1 MIRSCLLIIALLFV
15 RSAAFAEETL
25 LLWPNGAP
33 GVVGTEDVDKPSL
46 WVYPA
51 DKDKANG
58 TGIVICPGGG
68 YGILAVDHEGTQVAR
83 WYNRIGVTAFVLK
96 YRLAPRYQH
105 PAQMQDVQRA
115 LQYVR
120 SHAEHYGLSPKRIG
134 VAGFSAG
141 SHLAST
147 AATHF
152 AEAKPDSSDPIER
165 VGSRPDFAVLAYP
178 VITMTQSF
186 GHAGSKKNLLGE
198 NPSEELAKL
207 MSNELQVSPQTPP
220 AFIFH
225 TGDDAGVPVENA
237 LAFYAACR
245 QHKVPAEL
253 HAYEFGPHGVG
264 LAPGDA
270 ALSTWKEHVHDWL
283 RNSGLLA
290 DVTRTSV
297 SGSITIND
305 KPIKWGQVRLT
316 PKDSPHLPSAFA
328 MIHNGKFRI
337 AADRGPAVGTYVVR
351 VFSQGDIIA
360 QPTVEDSKEISPSGA
375 LVIQLTKEPATLD
388 LNLPASP

>member
-1 MIRSCLLIIALLFV
+1 MIFNRWLTIALFCTGT
-15 RSAAFAEETL
+15 AALANETV

-33 GVVGTEDVDKPSL
+33 GAVGTEDVDKPAL

-51 DKDKANG
+51 DKDQANG
-58 TGIVICPGGG
+58 TGVVICPGGG
-68 YGILAVDHEGTQVAR
+68 YGNLAVDHEGTQVAR

-105 PAQMQDVQRA
+105 PAPMHDVQRA

-120 SHAEHYGLSPKRIG
+120 SHAEQYGLSPKRIG
-134 VAGFSAG
+134 IAGFSAG
-141 SHLAST
+141 GHLAST

-152 AEAKPDSSDPIER
+152 AEAKPESQDPLER
-165 VGSRPDFAVLAYP
+165 VTSRPDFAVLAYP
-178 VITMTQSF
+178 VITMTQNF

-207 MSNELQVSPQTPP
+207 MSNELQVTPQTPP
-220 AFIFH
+220 TFLFH
-225 TGDDAGVPVENA
+225 TGDDTGVPVENA

-253 HAYEFGPHGVG
+253 HVYQFGPHGVG

-270 ALSTWKEHVHDWL
+270 ALSTWKDHVHDWL

-290 DVTRTSV
+290 DMARTSV
-297 SGSITIND
+297 SGSVTLNGE
-305 KPIKWGQVRLT
+305 PIKWGQVRLT
-316 PKDSPHLPSAFA
+316 PQDSPHLPSAFA

-337 AADRGPAVGTYVVR
+337 AADRGPAVGTYVVS
-351 VFSQGDIIA
+351 VFSQGNIIA
-360 QPTVEDSKEISPSGA
+360 QPTVTDSKEVSPPGS
-375 LVIQLTKEPATLD
+375 LVFQFTEQPGMVD
-388 LNLPASP
+388 LELKK